1 MAELLIIAFQGDF
14 SLGGNFPEV
23 RDNVQ
28 LVQGLFSESL
38 PPFLKQ
44 HYKTHDPQDIT
55 FLHIDCDLYHG
66 KCCTCFLTE
75 WYNQRHA

>member
-1 MAELLIIAFQGDF
+1 MAGGIDHCLQGDF
-14 SLGGNFPEV
+14 SLGGSFPEV

-75 WYNQRHA
+75 RYNQRHA